1 MEKQEENI
9 IKGAL
14 ESFIRLG
21 VKSVTMD
28 DVSRELGVSKK
39 TVYKYVSNK
48 AELVDKSF
56 NWLAQNIH
64 DIMAHIHSQKR
75 HPIDEMFD
83 MDNVICDVFR
93 NQHPGIAFQLS
104 KYYPET
110 WQKIENFRQ
119 EMFIHFISDNMKR
132 GVEMGL
138 YRKNLNIEL
147 IAEVY
152 FAKADMM
159 VEGTVM
165 EKLNMSIYEFT
176 LQNLEY
182 HLRGICSSE
191 GLQYLDRKL
200 KENQNR

>member
-9 IKGAL
+9 IRGSL
-14 ESFIRLG
+14 DLFIRLG

-56 NWLAQNIH
+56 TWLAQNIH
-64 DIMAHIHSQKR
+64 DIMAHIHSQER

-93 NQHPGIAFQLS
+93 NQHPGIAFQLR

-119 EMFIHFISDNMKR
+119 EMFIHFIADNMKR
-132 GVEMGL
+132 GVELGL
-138 YRKNLNIEL
+138 YRKNLNVEL
-147 IAEVY
+147 VAEVY
-152 FAKADMM
+152 FAKAEMM

-165 EKLNMSIYEFT
+165 EKLNLSIYEFT
-176 LQNLEY
+176 MQNLEY
-182 HLRGICSSE
+182 HLRGICNGE

-200 KENQNR
+200 KEKQNQ